1 MRAFKIAIAAMLLAG
16 TAHAGGGNSGAAQN
30 MVEDLRAGLGSAAPT
45 VSGKDFRSA
54 SGWGNNGSA
63 LVSGDRVS
71 DYKK

>member
-1 MRAFKIAIAAMLLAG
+1 MKIISFALAALVIAGMAQA
-16 TAHAGGGNSGAAQN
+16 GGNSGAASN
-30 MVEDLRAGLGSAAPT
+30 MTEDLQAGLGRAAPT
-45 VSGKDFRSA
+45 VSGRDFRSN